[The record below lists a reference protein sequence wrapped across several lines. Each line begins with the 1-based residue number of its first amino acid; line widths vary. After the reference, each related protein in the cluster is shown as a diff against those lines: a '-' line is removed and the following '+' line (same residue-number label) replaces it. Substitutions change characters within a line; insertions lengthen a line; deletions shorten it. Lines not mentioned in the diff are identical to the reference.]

1 MPEHATTLDA
11 IAAQIRSKNAGPFWM
26 TLDAFFTSDEEYRW
40 VLDSGVMSPAA
51 IGDLYHV
58 DPARVRIFELA
69 NLHVI
74 KVSFPRNVVAG
85 SFDDRDLHAG
95 QQHALLVGLGV
106 PVRPAPPRAAI
117 AEASKVKW
125 AERSIAP
132 LTHVAP

>member
-1 MPEHATTLDA
+1 
-11 IAAQIRSKNAGPFWM
+11 M
-26 TLDAFFTSDEEYRW
+26 TLDAFFTSDEEYRG

-85 SFDDRDLHAG
+85 SCDDRDLHAG
-95 QQHALLVGLGV
+95 QQHRSSASAWAFPFV
-106 PVRPAPPRAAI
+106 PHLRVPPSLKRA
-117 AEASKVKW
+117 K
-125 AERSIAP
+125 
-132 LTHVAP
+132 

>member
-1 MPEHATTLDA
+1 VPDHTTTLDA

-26 TLDAFFTSDEEYRW
+26 TLDVFFTSDEEHRW

-51 IGDLYHV
+51 IGDLYQV
-58 DPARVRIFELA
+58 DLARVRIFELA

-95 QQHALLVGLGV
+95 QQHVRLAGLSV
-106 PVRPAPPRAAI
+106 PVRPAPPGVAI
-117 AEASKVKW
+117 AEESMLK
-125 AERSIAP
+125 
-132 LTHVAP
+132 

>member
-1 MPEHATTLDA
+1 VPEYTTTLDA

-26 TLDAFFTSDEEYRW
+26 TLDVFFTTDDEYRSI
-40 VLDSGVMSPAA
+40 LESGVISPAA
-51 IGDLYHV
+51 IGDLYQV

-95 QQHALLVGLGV
+95 QQHVLLAGLTVPFALHLRV
-106 PVRPAPPRAAI
+106 PPSPKGA
-117 AEASKVKW
+117 K
-125 AERSIAP
+125 
-132 LTHVAP
+132 

>member
-1 MPEHATTLDA
+1 MTDRTTTLDT

-26 TLDAFFTSDEEYRW
+26 TLDVFFTSDDEYRW
-40 VLDSGVMSPAA
+40 VLESGVMSPAA
-51 IGDLYHV
+51 IGDLYQV

-95 QQHALLVGLGV
+95 QSARAPRRLERSRSPRTSRCPHHRWEQVEVSRSV
-106 PVRPAPPRAAI
+106 PVLR
-117 AEASKVKW
+117 
-125 AERSIAP
+125 
-132 LTHVAP
+132 